1 MKQGSRF
8 AKETISVTHELKRAS
23 VGLKSLARLVL
34 LATRSLMQ
42 IDPV

>member
-1 MKQGSRF
+1 MN
-8 AKETISVTHELKRAS
+8 IKRAS

-34 LATRSLMQ
+34 LATRSLIQ